1 MNRKNEEELT
11 QAIIEIVKEATRS
24 NNVSKDSSTD
34 TLSEWDSL
42 AYMSILSEIEV
53 EYSLEITED
62 NIEKFNSISSIVGII
77 QKNNI

>member
-1 MNRKNEEELT
+1 MNHKSKEDLT
-11 QAIIEIVKEATRS
+11 ISIIELVKEATRS
-24 NNVSKDSSTD
+24 NSVSKDSSTD

>member
-53 EYSLEITED
+53 EYNVEITEH
-62 NIEKFNSISSIVGII
+62 NIESFDSISSIVEII
-77 QKNNI
+77 QKNNL

>member
-77 QKNNI
+77 QKNNM

>member
-53 EYSLEITED
+53 EYSLEINED

>member
-1 MNRKNEEELT
+1 MNRKNEEELI

>member
-77 QKNNI
+77 QKNKI

>member
-1 MNRKNEEELT
+1 MNRKNEEELI

-77 QKNNI
+77 QKNKI